1 MSTTADGFATTYRI
15 ARRNFV
21 GAAMAAGLH
30 VASHVHPRVG
40 IEGEELAMDVV
51 IDGPLDADKM
61 LVLSSACHGVEGY
74 CGSGVQVAALGNAQ
88 WRAKAHAAGVAV
100 MYIHALNPF
109 GFSFKRRTTHENVDL
124 NRNFHDFSKPLPVN
138 ADYRDL
144 HNLLLPE
151 VWPPNAA
158 NQADIEAYMAKHGMT
173 AFQAAVT
180 RGQHDYADGMFFG
193 GTEPTWSN
201 LTVRKILKDHAASVR
216 RLAWIDVH
224 TGLGPS
230 GLGERIFADKDD
242 AKALARAR
250 KWWGQTGY
258 PVTSVYEGSS
268 TSAVLTGMLFH
279 AAYDECPQ
287 AQYTGIAME
296 YGTVPVLET
305 MGAIRADNWLN
316 QHPDAPAELA
326 EAIRQQV
333 LNAFFTDTPEWKAQI
348 VDQAMG
354 AMREAVDG
362 LTAS

>member
-1 MSTTADGFATTYRI
+1 MSTTADGFATSYRI

-30 VASHVHPRVG
+30 VASHVHPLTG

-61 LVLSSACHGVEGY
+61 LVLTSGCHGVEGY
-74 CGSGVQVAALGNAQ
+74 CGSGAQVAALGNTAL
-88 WRAKAHAAGVAV
+88 RAKAHAAGVTV

-124 NRNFHDFSKPLPVN
+124 NRNFHDFGKPLPVN
-138 ADYRDL
+138 EGYRAL
-144 HNLLLPE
+144 HSLLLPE
-151 VWPPNAA
+151 VWPPDAA
-158 NQADIEAYMAKHGMT
+158 NQAALEACMADMGMS
-173 AFQAAVT
+173 AFQAAVS
-180 RGQHDYADGMFFG
+180 RGQHEYPDGMFFG
-193 GTEPTWSN
+193 GAEPTWSN
-201 LTVRKILKDHAASVR
+201 QTLRKILQTHTANVR
-216 RLAWIDVH
+216 RIAWIDVH

-230 GLGERIFADKDD
+230 GVGERIFADRDD
-242 AKALARAR
+242 AQALARAR
-250 KWWGQTGY
+250 QWWGQSGH
-258 PVTSVYEGSS
+258 PVTSIYEGSS

-279 AAYDECPQ
+279 AVFDECPQ

-316 QHPDAPAELA
+316 QHPNASAELA
-326 EAIRQQV
+326 SAIRQQV
-333 LNAFFTDTPEWKAQI
+333 LEAFYTDTPEWKAQI
-348 VDQAMG
+348 VDQALG

-362 LTAS
+362 LVSA